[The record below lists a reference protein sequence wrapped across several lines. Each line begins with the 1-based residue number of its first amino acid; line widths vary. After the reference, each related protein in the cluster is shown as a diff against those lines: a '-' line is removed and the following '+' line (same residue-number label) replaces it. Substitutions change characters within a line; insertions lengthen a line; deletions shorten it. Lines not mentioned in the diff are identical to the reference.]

1 MAHPISYSTSI
12 ISRHIFQV
20 TWFIRALVDACM
32 CAPKKDLFDRLITFF
47 TFTAIKNSFF
57 SFKQSFVF
65 FFAFVSSYWHCSKE
79 ICSNIYLSLFF
90 ILHTELST
98 IAVLLLFF
106 EWFLFFFAVKI
117 CVNFTIT
124 ELEGS
129 VQIFSTINLHFIKFY
144 SYDVAYL
151 IPNWM
156 KFFQEFF
163 ILNYKGQHVLTF
175 TLLKYPLICGVVI
188 SNGSTF
194 YLSFITFFCNFYF
207 WEYHCGN
214 TVW

>member
-1 MAHPISYSTSI
+1 MSFSLLSFL
-12 ISRHIFQV
+12 HIDTV
-20 TWFIRALVDACM
+20 
-32 CAPKKDLFDRLITFF
+32 PKK
-47 TFTAIKNSFF
+47 
-57 SFKQSFVF
+57 FV
-65 FFAFVSSYWHCSKE
+65 VIS
-79 ICSNIYLSLFF
+79 IYLYSLFY
-90 ILHTELST
+90 ILNW
-98 IAVLLLFF
+98 VLLLYYCCFLSDFF
-106 EWFLFFFAVKI
+106 FFFAVKI

-129 VQIFSTINLHFIKFY
+129 VQIFSTINLHLIKFY

-207 WEYHCGN
+207 WEYHYGN